1 MAKKTFGSFI
11 KTARL
16 NSSIGQ
22 RELARGVGVSPA
34 YLNDIEQDKRA
45 APSVA
50 VLNLIKSYLKIEDDL
65 FFDLAGQS
73 KKKIPPD
80 VEAFLLSNEAAI
92 ATARMLK
99 NLKFSEEKIMELKNM
114 IASQNYKAIII
125 AAGLGSRLNELTR
138 DIPKCMLKVDSK
150 TILEHQL
157 DAYNSNGITDISIVR
172 GYKKDKI
179 NFNQLKYYE
188 NTDYQNNNILNSL
201 FYAEKEIQ
209 GNVIVSYSDIIFSPK
224 IIERLLESSADIS
237 IVVDVDWRGRYEN
250 RNDHPIDE
258 AENVFFDKP
267 CCCRYRKNYE

>member
-114 IASQNYKAIII
+114 IASQIIRQLLLRLDWV
-125 AAGLGSRLNELTR
+125 LGSMN
-138 DIPKCMLKVDSK
+138 
-150 TILEHQL
+150 
-157 DAYNSNGITDISIVR
+157 
-172 GYKKDKI
+172 
-179 NFNQLKYYE
+179 
-188 NTDYQNNNILNSL
+188 
-201 FYAEKEIQ
+201 
-209 GNVIVSYSDIIFSPK
+209 
-224 IIERLLESSADIS
+224 
-237 IVVDVDWRGRYEN
+237 
-250 RNDHPIDE
+250 
-258 AENVFFDKP
+258 
-267 CCCRYRKNYE
+267 